1 MKALSHN
8 RVDSVARR
16 VWFCSGTDGNEYCQ
30 MCIRD
35 RHISCITRA
44 CCKRADDRGVT
55 VETPEGE
62 RFLEA
67 DTIVVALGTR
77 ALQDEAEAFRD
88 CAPTFW
94 LAGDCAEGPK
104 NVRHAIRNGYDAA
117 CRL

>member
-1 MKALSHN
+1 M
-8 RVDSVARR
+8 VEMDEYIARR
-16 VWFCSGTDGNEYCQ
+16 TGYTQRIVLVEKIDTNEHVSYL
-30 MCIRD
+30 
-35 RHISCITRA
+35 TKA
-44 CCKRADDRGVT
+44 CCKTITDSGVE
-55 VETPEGE
+55 VETPDGV

-67 DTIVVALGTR
+67 DTVVIALGTR
-77 ALQDEAEAFRD
+77 ALQDQAEAFRN